1 MHLLK
6 VFAPCLLVMLTF
18 SNLSCSHR
26 GSNDSETL
34 SDAAATRGTVETTN
48 ETKPETP
55 GRPTRLAMKPKAD
68 DGPAS
73 RDQSGDGKD
82 WTLAVGA
89 DGRVDIR
96 FKGAPIIKTSYLF
109 WGAKWAWAGSVF
121 RMGPMK
127 QKQAELTG
135 DVKALGVTMK
145 GAIRVTD
152 PRTIH
157 YEYELTTEKDVPSA
171 IGGGLQWDLKLDSP
185 AFGAK
190 PRKPELLAGNAG
202 WVWQVGPTPDQSI
215 TVRFEPPAAKVYFE
229 RNQANTIR
237 TFILADQLA
246 AGRSTISYTVTLPK
260 GGAVVP
266 APRERYGSDETASW
280 FNGVLNWDSSPIDL
294 SYLNKDDRPAGRH
307 GPVGARG
314 DQLVFADGTPARF
327 WGTNLTANALYRTP
341 RENVPRQAHRIA
353 QLGYN
358 LIRIHHHDSPWA
370 SPNIFVKTD
379 KSTLRLDP
387 KSLDSLDYWVK
398 CLKEEGIYIWL
409 DMHVQRALREDDPI
423 SQGVEE
429 IRKAKGSL
437 KGFSYFNPDVLDLMR
452 RFQREYVDR
461 VNSYTKTA
469 YKDEPAL
476 MAILLTN
483 ENDLTHHF
491 GHMMLRDKGNPV
503 HSARF
508 YRDVAA
514 FAEETGLPSN
524 RLWQTWLP
532 GPSKILLNELEH
544 RFNRPLIDDLRG
556 IGFRT
561 PIVTTS
567 SWGFMRLSSLPAL
580 TEGDIIDAHAYG
592 RAEALSVNP
601 RYEANLIPWI
611 GAAQVYGKPLTI
623 TEWNIEFPQVDRFTG
638 PLYIA
643 STAALQGWDAPMI
656 YAFSQSALTGRTG
669 VDRWATNLDPAIT
682 GIMPAAAVAYRQGH
696 ISPARDEY
704 CLNLDRATLF
714 DRDLSPDS
722 SATIRTLIEQSKLSI
737 GLPKVKEL
745 PWFEG
750 ATPSSSVKIV
760 TDPDHDFIPEGRNFV
775 RSDTGEIVRDWKE
788 GIQTIDTPKTQAV
801 SGWIGA
807 KSQRLSS
814 ATFLI
819 DSPNKAVIALT
830 SIDNRPLSTSNF
842 ILVSAI
848 ARAQPNKVGGRDQMP
863 FRSEPVVGTISLKT
877 TNHSLQLLTLG
888 SDGRVVKRATPA
900 RNADGLSFS
909 IPTSSGTH
917 WYVLKGASG
926 ETQGP

>member
-1 MHLLK
+1 MHFLN
-6 VFAPCLLVMLTF
+6 VVAPSLLVMLAINGLGC
-18 SNLSCSHR
+18 SNRSST
-26 GSNDSETL
+26 DSATL
-34 SDAAATRGTVETTN
+34 SDAAQNRGTEGTTSRTN
-48 ETKPETP
+48 PDTP
-55 GRPTRLAMKPKAD
+55 TSPIRLAMKPKVD
-68 DGPAS
+68 EEPEFQG
-73 RDQSGDGKD
+73 QSGDGKD
-82 WTLAVGA
+82 WTLAVGT

-109 WGAKWAWAGSVF
+109 WGEKWAWAGSVF
-121 RMGPMK
+121 RLGPMK
-127 QKQAELTG
+127 KEKAELTG
-135 DVKALGVTMK
+135 EIKSLGMTMK
-145 GAIRVTD
+145 GALRIAD
-152 PRTIH
+152 PGTLH
-157 YEYELTTEKDVPSA
+157 YEYQLTTEKDVPSA

-185 AFGAK
+185 AFGTRPQQPK
-190 PRKPELLAGNAG
+190 LLADNAG

-229 RNQANTIR
+229 RNEANTIR
-237 TFILADQLA
+237 TFFVADRLAV
-246 AGRSTISYTVTLPK
+246 GRSNIAYTVTLPK
-260 GGAVVP
+260 GGAIVP
-266 APRERYGSDETASW
+266 SPRERYGPDETESW

-294 SYLNKDDRPAGRH
+294 SYLNKEDRPAGRH
-307 GPVGARG
+307 GPVSTRG

-341 RENVPRQAHRIA
+341 HENVPRQAHRIA

-358 LIRIHHHDSPWA
+358 LIRIHHHDSPWV
-370 SPNIFVKTD
+370 SPNIFVKGD
-379 KSTLRLDP
+379 KNTLRLDP
-387 KSLDSLDYWVK
+387 KSLDSLDYWIK
-398 CLKEEGIYIWL
+398 CLKDEGIYIWL
-409 DMHVQRALREDDPI
+409 DMHVQRSLREDDSI

-429 IRKAKGSL
+429 IRKAKGSI
-437 KGFSYFNPDVLDLMR
+437 KGFSYFNPDVLELMR
-452 RFQREYVDR
+452 RFQRQYVDR
-461 VNSYTKTA
+461 VNPYTKTA

-476 MAILLTN
+476 VAVLLTN

-508 YRDVAA
+508 YREVAA

-556 IGFRT
+556 MGFRT
-561 PIVTTS
+561 PIATTS

-580 TEGDIIDAHAYG
+580 TEGDIIDAHCYG

-643 STAALQGWDAPMI
+643 SIASLQGWDAPMI
-656 YAFSQSALTGRTG
+656 YAFSQSALTRRTG
-669 VDRWATNLDPAIT
+669 VDRWATSLDPAIT

-704 CLNLDRATLF
+704 CLNLDRSKLF
-714 DRDLSPDS
+714 ERDLSPDT
-722 SATIRTLIEQSKLSI
+722 SATIRTLVEQSKLSI
-737 GLPKVKEL
+737 GLPKLKEL
-745 PWFEG
+745 PWLKG
-750 ATPSSSVKIV
+750 SSPSSSVKIV
-760 TDPDHDFIPEGRNFV
+760 TDPDHDFIPEGQDYV

-801 SGWIGA
+801 SGWIGT
-807 KSQRLSS
+807 KSQQLSS

-819 DSPNKAVIALT
+819 DSPKKAVVALT
-830 SIDNRPLSTSNF
+830 SIDDRPLSTSNF

-863 FRSEPVVGTISLKT
+863 FRSEPVVGTIALKT

-888 SDGRVVKRATPA
+888 SNGRVVKRANPTWS
-900 RNADGLSFS
+900 ADGLSFS

-917 WYVLKGASG
+917 WYVLKGTSSK
-926 ETQGP
+926 TQTP